1 MPYYPQSTLTLNG
14 TLNLGGFTLTVPATG
29 TTALLGEANVFTA
42 AQTIYDSGSALGL
55 TLAGAAG
62 GGTVTITATSPAQVA
77 SATVGT
83 PLSITASPAI
93 AGASNAGAAAGGNIT
108 LTAGAAARLTS
119 GNAAGGNIRLAPG
132 AGIGTGEAGYV
143 HVGSNTTTAAG
154 LFGFMTFG
162 SSNTGFGNSGNNTLQ
177 LYTNQ
182 AQGGIFNFSSTAGLT
197 TGSGLKI
204 GWASV
209 TGGSSTITQDTALSR
224 NAAAIVEVNNGT
236 AGQWG
241 ALKAGTR
248 DAGTTTIVDG
258 LTLGHQSSGTPD
270 VGLGTGLM
278 LNINSTTTAD
288 QNALRLTAEWVVAT
302 HASRTA
308 RAKFQVYDTAARE
321 ALRLEA
327 SGSAAMLGFL
337 GASAVAK
344 QTVTGFRAGAGAATA
359 SFLTAVANFGFIT
372 DSSTAGGPGCRVYNS
387 GAITIANNTTT
398 ALTFDTERYD
408 TDTMHSTSSN
418 TSRITATTAGKY
430 LIGGC
435 VRFASN
441 STGAR
446 YLFVVL
452 NGTTNIVASSMA
464 ADANHYPDL
473 NVSTVYDLAANDYI
487 ELAVNQSSGGN
498 LDVSVNGN
506 TSPEFWAQ
514 QIG

>member
-1 MPYYPQSTLTLNG
+1 
-14 TLNLGGFTLTVPATG
+14 
-29 TTALLGEANVFTA
+29 
-42 AQTIYDSGSALGL
+42 
-55 TLAGAAG
+55 
-62 GGTVTITATSPAQVA
+62 
-77 SATVGT
+77 
-83 PLSITASPAI
+83 
-93 AGASNAGAAAGGNIT
+93 
-108 LTAGAAARLTS
+108 
-119 GNAAGGNIRLAPG
+119 
-132 AGIGTGEAGYV
+132 
-143 HVGSNTTTAAG
+143 

-408 TDTMHSTSSN
+408 TDAMHSTSSN

-430 LIGGC
+430 MIGGC
-435 VRFASN
+435 VRFVSN